1 MNSLQYEN
9 SPLDKTDDKIL
20 SALSEN
26 ARITTAALARLVGLS
41 APSVSE
47 RVKRLEE
54 AGVIQGYTITIN
66 PAAFGRPISAWL
78 RIRPTPGNY
87 KKVVEVIT
95 NISEIVECDRIT
107 GDDCFVARAH
117 VSSMQELERVID
129 QLTPY
134 GVTNTSIIQSSPIAP
149 RMPPRTTSA

>member
-1 MNSLQYEN
+1 MNRLQYKN
-9 SPLDKTDDKIL
+9 GPLDKIDDKIL
-20 SALSEN
+20 SALSKN

-87 KKVVEVIT
+87 QKVVEVIT
-95 NISEIVECDRIT
+95 RISEIVECDRIT

-129 QLTPY
+129 QLTPF
-134 GVTNTSIIQSSPIAP
+134 GVTNTSIIQSSPIDP
-149 RMPPRTTSA
+149 RMPPRATSA